1 MAGNLLLQIALVL
14 REFLALCFYWNHTG
28 RGTMIDT
35 ALHWIMGWGLQV
47 FNTDD
52 AAD

>member
-14 REFLALCFYWNHTG
+14 IEFLALCFYWNHTG
-28 RGTMIDT
+28 RGTMIET
-35 ALHWIMGWGLQV
+35 ALHWMGWDLQV
-47 FNTDD
+47 MSSDD